1 MTRRHDGG
9 NRRGDATT
17 GTPSSVP
24 EVGRLLRRARTRQ
37 GLHLE
42 DVAARTGLNL
52 HQLEALETGT
62 VDRIPDRVVVL
73 QTLRRY
79 ADFLGL
85 PGDRFVL
92 AVVDHWPSPTAAPPV
107 VPVAPRPV
115 AAVAPAAVAATTA
128 VAVGPPSAPTGTV
141 PVSSVTRVESPV
153 HVTPHPTGV
162 PSTTAQV
169 HAVPSARPPSATAPV
184 HAVPSGRAPSATA
197 PVHAVP
203 NTGVI
208 PAVRP
213 QATRG
218 SKARPSTAALSVA
231 IGVLAVAV
239 VLGVGALLV
248 HRYEPRWLSDIGVT
262 QAPTTPTTAASASG
276 SHGHHTTGAPSQ
288 TLTVTTTSPN
298 AANLTVHSTS
308 FQVTVKATGGSSW
321 VQATQSGQAAPA
333 FSGVLAPGQTQV
345 FRVDGSLQVEVGS
358 VSAHVVVAT
367 GLHALG
373 TYVPPAAP
381 YTMTISGAT

>member
-9 NRRGDATT
+9 NRRGDAAT

-24 EVGRLLRRARTRQ
+24 EVGRLLRRSRTRQ

-115 AAVAPAAVAATTA
+115 AAVAPAAVAATSA
-128 VAVGPPSAPTGTV
+128 VAVGPPLAPTGTV
-141 PVSSVTRVESPV
+141 PVTAVTRVDRPV

-169 HAVPSARPPSATAPV
+169 NAVPNTKVPSAAAQV
-184 HAVPSGRAPSATA
+184 N
-197 PVHAVP
+197 AVP

-213 QATRG
+213 QAPRG
-218 SKARPSTAALSVA
+218 PRARPSTAALSVA

-239 VLGVGALLV
+239 MLGIGALLV

-262 QAPTTPTTAASASG
+262 QAPTSPSTTTAGSG
-276 SHGHHTTGAPSQ
+276 SHAHHPSGAPTQ
-288 TLTVTTTSPN
+288 TLTVATTSPN
-298 AANLTVHSTS
+298 AANLTVHSQS

-345 FRVDGSLQVEVGS
+345 FRVDGSLQLEVGS

-367 GLHALG
+367 GLRALG
-373 TYVPPAAP
+373 SYVPPAAP
-381 YTMTISGAT
+381 YTMTISGAS

>member
-141 PVSSVTRVESPV
+141 PVSSAHRVGSPV

-169 HAVPSARPPSATAPV
+169 NAVPSARPPSATAPV
-184 HAVPSGRAPSATA
+184 P
-197 PVHAVP
+197 AVP

-213 QATRG
+213 QATPRVRG
-218 SKARPSTAALSVA
+218 PSVDRRALGGDRRPGRRRRAGRCRPAGPPLQ
-231 IGVLAVAV
+231 
-239 VLGVGALLV
+239 
-248 HRYEPRWLSDIGVT
+248 PRWLSDIGIT

-276 SHGHHTTGAPSQ
+276 SHGHHRPAPPPDPDRHHHVAQRRQPDRPLDQLPGHGEGRRRVLLGAGHP
-288 TLTVTTTSPN
+288 VR
-298 AANLTVHSTS
+298 
-308 FQVTVKATGGSSW
+308 
-321 VQATQSGQAAPA
+321 
-333 FSGVLAPGQTQV
+333 PG
-345 FRVDGSLQVEVGS
+345 RAGLRRRARRRARPRCSRSDGSLQVEVGS
-358 VSAHVVVAT
+358 VSAHVVVGHRAPRPRY
-367 GLHALG
+367 LL
-373 TYVPPAAP
+373 PPAAP
-381 YTMTISGAT
+381 